1 MQKMFVRVDEGIE
14 DHNMPLFITVQ
25 VLHTTF
31 FHITI
36 NNTAIF
42 KMDTLYIWITRKI
55 FLFERIYGYICKN
68 IYMYNICPLSI
79 QCKFCIQHFSIL
91 LQITAIFKIDT
102 LYMWITHKILL
113 FEQIYIYVGNIL
125 SLKL

>member
-79 QCKFCIQHFSIL
+79 QCKFCIQRFSIL

-102 LYMWITHKILL
+102 LYIWITHKILL
-113 FEQIYIYVGNIL
+113 FERIYM
-125 SLKL
+125 